1 MDAQKIKVFLVDDH
15 DILMDG
21 IEAILLRS
29 EDVEVVGKAN
39 SVEMAEQYIK
49 VKKPDLVITDI
60 SMGKKSGLDLTKF
73 LKTSYP
79 HIKIIVLSMH
89 DDYLNISNLIKAGAS
104 GYLLKNVKNEELH
117 EAIVRVMNNETYIQ
131 RLIAPK
137 FINGFIKESKVEK
150 TNNLSPREIE
160 IIKLIAEENTTA
172 DISKKLFISAHTVES
187 HRKNIWRKTGA
198 KSIIGLINYAR
209 EHHLM
214 D

>member
-1 MDAQKIKVFLVDDH
+1 MVDDH

-21 IEAILLRS
+21 IEAILNGWSDLI
-29 EDVEVVGKAN
+29 VVGKAN

-49 VKKPDLVITDI
+49 VKRPNVVLTDI

-73 LKTSYP
+73 
-79 HIKIIVLSMH
+79 IKENFPEIKVVILSMH
-89 DDYLNISNLIKAGAS
+89 DDYVNISKLIKAGAS

-117 EAIVRVMNNETYIQ
+117 TAILKVINNETYIQ
-131 RLIAPK
+131 QSIASK
-137 FINGFIKESKVEK
+137 FINGYVKESQTEK

-160 IIKLIAEENTTA
+160 IIKLIVEENTTA
-172 DISKKLFISAHTVES
+172 EISKKLFISEHTVET

-209 EHHLM
+209 SHQLI

>member
-1 MDAQKIKVFLVDDH
+1 LEKIKVFLVDDH

-21 IEAILLRS
+21 IEAILQQTS
-29 EDVEVVGKAN
+29 DFVVVGKAN
-39 SVEMAEQYIK
+39 SAEMAEQYIK
-49 VKKPDLVITDI
+49 VKQPHVVLTDI

-73 LKTSYP
+73 LKGAFP
-79 HIKIIVLSMH
+79 QIKVIVLSMH
-89 DDYLNISNLIKAGAS
+89 DDHFNISNLIKAGAS

-117 EAIVRVMNNETYIQ
+117 TAIFKVMNDETYIQ
-131 RLIAPK
+131 QSIAAK
-137 FINGFIKESKVEK
+137 FINGYVKESDSEKVNK
-150 TNNLSPREIE
+150 LSPREIE

-172 DISKKLFISAHTVES
+172 AISKMLFISEHTVET

-209 EHHLM
+209 IHQLM